1 MGIGAKLINWGV
13 KFSGI
18 KKLYSLPED
27 EFLQKVK
34 KMNRNRGFFIP
45 KDHRAHYEDELIFGK
60 YHCLKVMPDTAPA
73 KRGILCFYGGGM
85 ILDSDRGD
93 IAVAAKLANQTGC
106 DVWFPY
112 YPLCIE
118 HDIRENIE
126 MGFECYRK
134 MIESYGAGNVSAFGF
149 SSGGMLALAMG
160 LYNNTLSEKL
170 PMPRHIVAV
179 SPGEVPSDAAE
190 SKRMEAL
197 NGTDYMVDFAF
208 MTKVE
213 KFMRHDKDDIP
224 DWMIHPSMGD
234 YSDFPKIHFYYSS
247 NEVLYGARE
256 NFEAACKKYGVEYE
270 MNVRDGMFHCYCM
283 LPYFKEA
290 KEDFAQIA
298 DLLKA

>member
-1 MGIGAKLINWGV
+1 MSFGSKFINSVCKL
-13 KFSGI
+13 SGI
-18 KKLYSLPED
+18 KKLYSLPEQD
-27 EFLQKVK
+27 FLQKVE
-34 KMNRNRGFFIP
+34 KMNRSRGFFMP
-45 KDHRAHYEDELIFGK
+45 RDHKAHYEDELIFGK
-60 YHCLKVMPDTAPA
+60 YHCLKVMQDTAPA

-85 ILDSDRGD
+85 ILDSDKGD
-93 IAVAAKLANQTGC
+93 LDIVRKLASQTGC
-106 DVWFPY
+106 DIWYPY

-134 MIESYGAGNVSAFGF
+134 MIQLYGAGNVSTLGW
-149 SSGGMLALAMG
+149 SSGGMLALSIG
-160 LYNNTLSEKL
+160 LYNNTLPNKL

-179 SPGEVPSDAAE
+179 SPGEVPGDTAE
-190 SKRMEAL
+190 AKRMEAL
-197 NGTDYMVDFAF
+197 NATDYMVDCAF

-213 KFMRHDKDDIP
+213 KFMRHGKEDIP

-234 YSDFPKIHFYYSS
+234 YSDFPKIYFYYSS

-256 NFEAACKKYGVEYE
+256 NFETACKKYGVEYE

-283 LPYFKEA
+283 MPYFKEA
-290 KEDFAQIA
+290 KEDFGKIA